1 MSDYI
6 TFSILNHTLLAAAES
21 AYYVTFLPY
30 YTTSSHYHPIP
41 RPPNYQRSDHSD
53 DVLHVLDAL
62 PSLEEPFVTHSHILR
77 IDGALKRLIH
87 PFSLWIFGLTSAR
100 EL

>member
-6 TFSILNHTLLAAAES
+6 TFSILNHTLAAAES

-30 YTTSSHYHPIP
+30 YTTSSHYHTIT
-41 RPPNYQRSDHSD
+41 RPPNYQRSDHGD

-62 PSLEEPFVTHSHILR
+62 PSLEEN
-77 IDGALKRLIH
+77 
-87 PFSLWIFGLTSAR
+87 
-100 EL
+100 